1 MAIQRNKAKAGREIV
16 VGVDPGGK
24 GALALYR
31 PNAEPITL
39 QPPAGS
45 GLEPTTMQNPK
56 LIVWDMPTR
65 EVQVTKNK
73 FKTELDLDAL
83 HKLAALL
90 VDSYGAQ
97 RVVIEKVGGMPG
109 QGSGFTFGWNCGVVH
124 MAFISCGITPEIVSP
139 GQWKKDAQVPAD
151 KKEAVKCADATF
163 PDYVGEFRRP
173 HATQKGKLVVR
184 PDRAEAALLA
194 WWGVN
199 C

>member
-1 MAIQRNKAKAGREIV
+1 MAIQRNKTKAGREIV

-24 GALALYR
+24 GALALFR
-31 PNAEPITL
+31 PNAAPL
-39 QPPAGS
+39 PPPP
-45 GLEPTTMQNPK
+45 GLDVTPAPMPK

-65 EVQVTKNK
+65 DVQVTKNK
-73 FKTELDLDAL
+73 FKTELDLAGL
-83 HKLAALL
+83 HKLALLL

-97 RVVIEKVGGMPG
+97 RIVIEKVGGMPG

-124 MAFISCGITPEIVSP
+124 MAFISAGITPEIVSP

-163 PDYVGEFRRP
+163 EGYESEFRRP
-173 HATQKGKLVVR
+173 HATQKGKQVVR

-194 WWGVN
+194 WWGVHH
-199 C
+199 

>member
-1 MAIQRNKAKAGREIV
+1 MAVKRKTTDTKHDIV

-31 PNAEPITL
+31 PNAEPL
-39 QPPAGS
+39 PPPPGLDVQPLP
-45 GLEPTTMQNPK
+45 MPK
-56 LIVWDMPTR
+56 LMVWDMPMR
-65 EVQVTKNK
+65 EEQTTKNA
-73 FKTELDLDAL
+73 FKSVLDLTAL

-109 QGSGFTFGWNCGVVH
+109 QGSGFTFGWNTGVVH
-124 MAFISCGITPEIVSP
+124 MAFIACGVTPEIVSP
-139 GQWKKDAQVPAD
+139 GTWKKDAQVPAD
-151 KKEAVKCADATF
+151 KKLAVNCADATF
-163 PDYVGEFRRP
+163 PDYVSEFRRP

>member
-31 PNAEPITL
+31 PNHEP
-39 QPPAGS
+39 PPLPPGV
-45 GLEPTTMQNPK
+45 TMLTDLTAQSAK

-65 EVQVTKNK
+65 DVQVTKNK
-73 FKTELDLDAL
+73 FKTELDLFAL
-83 HKLAALL
+83 HKLALLL
-90 VDSYGAQ
+90 VDSYSAE

-124 MAFISCGITPEIVSP
+124 MAFIAAGVVPEIVSP

-151 KKEAVKCADATF
+151 KKAAVQCADATF
-163 PDYVGEFRRP
+163 PDYAGEFRRP
-173 HATQKGKLVVR
+173 HATQKGKQVVR

>member
-1 MAIQRNKAKAGREIV
+1 MAIQRNKAKANRDIV

-31 PNAEPITL
+31 PNAEPIM
-39 QPPAGS
+39 PPPGVDGA
-45 GLEPTTMQNPK
+45 PVPVPK

-83 HKLAALL
+83 HKLALLL
-90 VDSYGAQ
+90 VGSFGAQ

-124 MAFISCGITPEIVSP
+124 MAFVAAGITPEIVSP

-151 KKEAVKCADATF
+151 KREAVKCADATF
-163 PDYVGEFRRP
+163 PDYTGEFRRP

-184 PDRAEAALLA
+184 SDRAEAALLA

>member
-1 MAIQRNKAKAGREIV
+1 MAIQRNKAKANREIV

-31 PNAEPITL
+31 PNAVPQPGPPGMDITIT
-39 QPPAGS
+39 P
-45 GLEPTTMQNPK
+45 PK
-56 LIVWDMPTR
+56 LIVWDMPTC

-173 HATQKGKLVVR
+173 HATQKGKSVVR
-184 PDRAEAALLA
+184 SDRAEAALLA